1 MRVYPLTFLLI
12 AINTIVFF
20 VDQSQGNR
28 LIDLGAMSG
37 PAVAHGQTYRLF
49 TSAFLHFGLPHL
61 LVNMMS
67 LYFMGTFTEG
77 VLGSFKTLIIYVAS
91 LLGSAL
97 AIYLFAFTQDTV
109 GASGAIFGLFGALF
123 AIGLRAGGSG
133 GRDLIRQAVPILL
146 INLGLTFFVPGIS
159 IAGHLGGLIV
169 GFVFGFVLFRPQRP
183 VYAQVVDATTG
194 EHLKSQVEQQ

>member
-1 MRVYPLTFLLI
+1 MRFYPLTFLLI
-12 AINTIVFF
+12 AVNAIVFF

-28 LIDLGAMSG
+28 LIDMGAMSG

-67 LYFMGTFTEG
+67 LYFMGTFTES
-77 VLGSFKTLIIYVAS
+77 VLGSFKTLIIYIAS
-91 LLGSAL
+91 LLGSSL
-97 AIYLFAFTQDTV
+97 AVYHFAFLQDTV

-123 AIGLRAGGSG
+123 AIGLRAGSG
-133 GRDLIRQAVPILL
+133 GRDLLRQAVPILL

-159 IAGHLGGLIV
+159 IAGHLGGLIT
-169 GFVFGFVLFRPQRP
+169 GFVFGLLLFRPQRP
-183 VYAQVVDATTG
+183 VYAHVVDATTG
-194 EHLKSQVEQQ
+194 EQLESQVEQR